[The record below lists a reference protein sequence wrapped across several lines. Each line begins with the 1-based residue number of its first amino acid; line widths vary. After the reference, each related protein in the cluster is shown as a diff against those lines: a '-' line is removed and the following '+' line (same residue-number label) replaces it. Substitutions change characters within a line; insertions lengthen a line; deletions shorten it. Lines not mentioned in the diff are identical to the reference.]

1 MAVSKSKL
9 TPFLIVVVGFL
20 TVCPVVMLVLG
31 SFSEGLGAFGRF
43 TLQKY
48 IQSYGD
54 PELIGILVNTVVFT
68 VGSGVVATFLA
79 LFLAYLNTRTNIPF
93 KFLFRIIS
101 IIPMMIPHIL
111 FSVSWVLLLNP
122 SNGLINLVLKELLHM
137 DGSLFNIYT
146 LPGMILVEGLLDLP
160 IAYLIL
166 APALAAFDIS
176 LEESS
181 KVCGASNLKTLFR
194 VTLPVLRPAIL
205 ASFILVI
212 VRSLASFA
220 VPSVIGMPGRIYVLA
235 THIYRIIATGFA
247 ADYGMAAAIG
257 MSAMATSIALI
268 YIYRHLTS
276 ESEKYVT
283 ISSRG
288 YRPTL
293 IDLKG
298 AKTPLFVVVGIISF
312 VLILLPVIVLFY
324 TSLVPYSMVPSAKAF
339 SLMSWK
345 NWLAVIHDP
354 ISLLSVKNS
363 VFLGIVGATLGIVLS
378 IFVSYVIVKVR
389 STSSGILE
397 SLSFLSFS
405 FPGIVVGIGFMW
417 FFVQTPLYATIW
429 SLLIGYI
436 ATYLPYGIR
445 PLTSAFVQIHSHLEE
460 SSKVCGAGTLYTLRR
475 VVIPLLIPGIVSGW
489 ILMATMFVRELT
501 LSVVLSRPGT
511 EVLAVQIFRFA
522 EDGLWGKLSAL
533 GIMMIFISTGLS
545 LIGARMTRVQTEGG
559 DHDDFYFNRGLV
571 IKAASLI
578 GNPGQADPGADRGG
592 LACAGN

>member
-1 MAVSKSKL
+1 MLNTRTAL
-9 TPFLIVVVGFL
+9 TPSLIVIVGFL
-20 TVCPVVMLVLG
+20 TVCPVVMLVFG
-31 SFSEGLGAFGRF
+31 SFSEGIGAFGTF
-43 TLQKY
+43 TLEKY
-48 IQSYGD
+48 IKSYTD
-54 PELIGILVNTVVFT
+54 PEFAEIIVNTVIFT
-68 VGSGVVATFLA
+68 IGSAFVATLLA

-93 KFLFRIIS
+93 KFLFRILS

-122 SNGLINLVLKELLHM
+122 SNGLINLFLRQIL
-137 DGSLFNIYT
+137 SLENSPFNIYT
-146 LPGMILVEGLLDLP
+146 LGGMILVEGLLDLP

-166 APALAAFDIS
+166 APAMAAFDVS

-181 KVCGASNLKTLFR
+181 KVSGASNLRTLTR

-220 VPSVIGMPGRIYVLA
+220 VPSIIGMPGRIYVLA

-247 ADYGMAAAIG
+247 ADFGMAAAVG
-257 MSAMATSIALI
+257 MSALAASITLI
-268 YIYRHLTS
+268 YLYRYLTS

-288 YRPTL
+288 YRPAV
-293 IDLKG
+293 IELKN
-298 AKTPLFVVVGIISF
+298 AKYPLFAIVALLSF
-312 VLILLPVIVLFY
+312 VLIVLPVLVLFY
-324 TSLVPYSMVPSAKAF
+324 TSLVPYSMVPGAKAF
-339 SLMSWK
+339 SMMSWK
-345 NWLAVIHDP
+345 HWLAVLKDP
-354 ISLLSVKNS
+354 ISLLSLKNS
-363 VFLGIVGATLGIVLS
+363 VFLGIVGASLGVILS

-389 STSSGILE
+389 TPAAGVLE

-405 FPGIVVGIGFMW
+405 FPGIVIGVGFMW
-417 FFVQTPLYATIW
+417 FFVRTPLYATIW

-445 PLTSAFVQIHSHLEE
+445 PLTSAFIQIHSHLEE
-460 SSKVCGAGTLYTLRR
+460 SSRVCGGGTLYTLRR
-475 VVIPLLIPGIVSGW
+475 IVIPLLIPGVVSGW

-511 EVLAVQIFRFA
+511 EVLAVQILRFA

-533 GIMMIFISTGLS
+533 GIMMIFISST
-545 LIGARMTRVQTEGG
+545 
-559 DHDDFYFNRGLV
+559 LV
-571 IKAASLI
+571 VIASLI
-578 GNPGQADPGADRGG
+578 GIKLTKVQADS
-592 LACAGN
+592 

>member
-1 MAVSKSKL
+1 MFNTRKAL
-9 TPFLIVVVGFL
+9 TPSLITIVGFL
-20 TVCPVVMLVLG
+20 TVCPVVMLVFG
-31 SFSEGLGAFGRF
+31 SFSEGIGAFGKF
-43 TLQKY
+43 TLEKY
-48 IQSYGD
+48 IQSYTD
-54 PELIGILVNTVVFT
+54 PAFAGIIVNTVIFT
-68 VGSGVVATFLA
+68 IGSGFVATLLA

-122 SNGLINLVLKELLHM
+122 SNGLINLFLREILNLQN
-137 DGSLFNIYT
+137 SPFNIYT
-146 LPGMILVEGLLDLP
+146 LRGMILVEGLLDLP

-166 APALAAFDIS
+166 APAMAAFDVS

-181 KVCGASNLKTLFR
+181 KVSGASNLRTLTR

-220 VPSVIGMPGRIYVLA
+220 VPSIIGMPGRIYVLA

-247 ADYGMAAAIG
+247 ADYGMAAAVG
-257 MSAMATSIALI
+257 MSALAASITLI
-268 YIYRHLTS
+268 YLYRYLTS

-293 IDLKG
+293 IELKN
-298 AKTPLFVVVGIISF
+298 AKYPLFGIVGLLSF
-312 VLILLPVIVLFY
+312 VLIVLPVLVLFY
-324 TSLVPYSMVPSAKAF
+324 TSLVPYSMVPTTKAF
-339 SLMSWK
+339 SMMNWK
-345 NWLAVIHDP
+345 HWLEVLRDP
-354 ISLLSVKNS
+354 ISLLSLKNS
-363 VFLGIVGATLGIVLS
+363 VFLGIVGATLGVILS

-389 STSSGILE
+389 TPAAGLLE
-397 SLSFLSFS
+397 SISFLSFS
-405 FPGIVVGIGFMW
+405 FPGIVIGVGFMW
-417 FFVQTPLYATIW
+417 FFVRTPLYATIW

-445 PLTSAFVQIHSHLEE
+445 PLTSAFIQIHSHLEE
-460 SSKVCGAGTLYTLRR
+460 SSRVCGGGTFYTLRR
-475 VVIPLLIPGIVSGW
+475 IVIPLLIPGVVSGW

-511 EVLAVQIFRFA
+511 EVLAVQILRFA

-533 GIMMIFISTGLS
+533 GIMMIFISTT
-545 LIGARMTRVQTEGG
+545 IV
-559 DHDDFYFNRGLV
+559 V
-571 IKAASLI
+571 IASLI
-578 GNPGQADPGADRGG
+578 GMKMTRVEEID
-592 LACAGN
+592 

>member
-1 MAVSKSKL
+1 MNRTLNTRAAL
-9 TPFLIVVVGFL
+9 TPSLIVIVGFL
-20 TVCPVVMLVLG
+20 TVCPVVMLIIG
-31 SFSEGLGAFGRF
+31 SFSEGLGAFGSF
-43 TLQKY
+43 TLEKY
-48 IQSYGD
+48 TLAYTD
-54 PELIGILVNTVVFT
+54 PAFAGIIINTVIFT
-68 VGSGVVATFLA
+68 IGSAFVATGLA

-122 SNGLINLVLKELLHM
+122 SNGMINLLLQEIFFLE
-137 DGSLFNIYT
+137 GSPFNIYT
-146 LPGMILVEGLLDLP
+146 LQGMIMVEGLLDLP

-166 APALAAFDIS
+166 APAMASFDVS
-176 LEESS
+176 FEESS
-181 KVCGASNLKTLFR
+181 KVCGASNLRTLTR

-235 THIYRIIATGFA
+235 THIYRIVATGFA
-247 ADYGMAAAIG
+247 ADYGMAAAVG
-257 MSAMATSIALI
+257 MSALAASITLI
-268 YIYRHLTS
+268 YLYRYLTS

-288 YRPTL
+288 YKPSV
-293 IDLKG
+293 IDLKN
-298 AKTPLFVVVGIISF
+298 ARYPLFVIVGILSF
-312 VLILLPVIVLFY
+312 ILIVLPVLVLFY

-339 SLMSWK
+339 SMMSWRHWIEVLK
-345 NWLAVIHDP
+345 DP
-354 ISLLSVKNS
+354 ISLLSLRNS
-363 VFLGIVGATLGIVLS
+363 VFLGIVGASLGVTLSV
-378 IFVSYVIVKVR
+378 FVAYVIVKIR
-389 STSSGILE
+389 TRASGFLE

-405 FPGIVVGIGFMW
+405 FPGIVVGVGFMW

-429 SLLIGYI
+429 ALLIGYI

-460 SSKVCGAGTLYTLRR
+460 SSRVCGGGTLYTLRR
-475 VVIPLLIPGIVSGW
+475 IVIPLLIPGVVSGW

-522 EDGLWGKLSAL
+522 EDGLWGQLSAL
-533 GIMMIFISTGLS
+533 GIIMIFISTTLVIIAS
-545 LIGARMTRVQTEGG
+545 LIGARLMKVETVSQ
-559 DHDDFYFNRGLV
+559 
-571 IKAASLI
+571 
-578 GNPGQADPGADRGG
+578 
-592 LACAGN
+592 